1 MQPAKILT
9 ASLLDILFEG
19 RNKEYGAYEIRNTYE
34 KRMWMALA
42 ITLSVILLI
51 GGGASSRGAPF
62 FFQLSLPSPAHF
74 VIFSPFL
81 AVSQYFVVPLHKNN
95 NKLQENGKDYIDG
108 RPSYR

>member
-1 MQPAKILT
+1 M
-9 ASLLDILFEG
+9 
-19 RNKEYGAYEIRNTYE
+19 
-34 KRMWMALA
+34 
-42 ITLSVILLI
+42 
-51 GGGASSRGAPF
+51 GAPF
-62 FFQLSLPSPAHF
+62 FFQIYLPSPTHF

>member
-1 MQPAKILT
+1 VAGHPQ
-9 ASLLDILFEG
+9 D
-19 RNKEYGAYEIRNTYE
+19 
-34 KRMWMALA
+34 
-42 ITLSVILLI
+42 
-51 GGGASSRGAPF
+51 APF
-62 FFQLSLPSPAHF
+62 FVQLSLPSPAHF

>member
-1 MQPAKILT
+1 MIIND
-9 ASLLDILFEG
+9 LDGYYIVFDTK
-19 RNKEYGAYEIRNTYE
+19 NWNTE
-34 KRMWMALA
+34 LD
-42 ITLSVILLI
+42 TLSIILI

>member
-1 MQPAKILT
+1 MAKGRHNKPRAFALG
-9 ASLLDILFEG
+9 LLCHMKNYLCIYL
-19 RNKEYGAYEIRNTYE
+19 KE
-34 KRMWMALA
+34 KRG
-42 ITLSVILLI
+42 IL
-51 GGGASSRGAPF
+51 RGAPF
-62 FFQLSLPSPAHF
+62 FVQLSLPSPAHF

>member
-1 MQPAKILT
+1 MTLFRCPSKQ
-9 ASLLDILFEG
+9 ASLLF
-19 RNKEYGAYEIRNTYE
+19 
-34 KRMWMALA
+34 
-42 ITLSVILLI
+42 
-51 GGGASSRGAPF
+51 ASTCDGQRSYLR
-62 FFQLSLPSPAHF
+62 QISLPSPAHF

>member
-1 MQPAKILT
+1 MKPVSKSFETGFIAFRKYLRWPTQLL
-9 ASLLDILFEG
+9 ASA
-19 RNKEYGAYEIRNTYE
+19 YGYMVNE
-34 KRMWMALA
+34 KRG
-42 ITLSVILLI
+42 IL
-51 GGGASSRGAPF
+51 RDAPF